1 MQGRRSRLGSVLFG
15 AVVLGGPALLAA
27 GCGSGG
33 HAKLSENAP
42 QVAHA
47 AGLGSRTILAASAPR
62 RTATRVRCVAGA
74 AALGSSAGAYAAVLT
89 QRAVV
94 RAAPQSSA
102 SVVARLGTS
111 DQNGFQQVLGVI
123 GRSRSAACSTNW
135 YRVQLAVLP
144 NGTTGWVQASA
155 VRTFR
160 VRSRIVVDLSQRRL
174 RAYRSGKLV
183 LQTAVAVG
191 APATPTPSGRYFI
204 NERYVLTDASGPF
217 GPNALGVSAHSEALQ
232 HVWVQDGPIAIHGTN
247 EPSSIGL
254 ASSHGC
260 VRVPN
265 SVMRRLF
272 PFAPAGTPVIVQ
284 A

>member
-1 MQGRRSRLGSVLFG
+1 MLLGMVGLAG
-15 AVVLGGPALLAA
+15 LALVAA
-27 GCGSGG
+27 GCGGTE
-33 HAKLSENAP
+33 HAKLSE
-42 QVAHA
+42 HA
-47 AGLGSRTILAASAPR
+47 QQPAYPAGLGTRTTLSAAAPR
-62 RTATRVRCVAGA
+62 RTVVSAKRCA
-74 AALGSSAGAYAAVLT
+74 AASVRLDSTAGAYAAVL
-89 QRAVV
+89 QQNAIV
-94 RAAPQSSA
+94 RAAPRSS
-102 SVVARLGTS
+102 SGVVARLGTA

-123 GRSRSAACSTNW
+123 GSYRSTACSTSW

-144 NGTTGWVQASA
+144 NGTTGWVRAWA
-155 VRTFR
+155 VRIYR
-160 VRSRIVVDLSQRRL
+160 VRSRIVVSLSKRRL

-183 LQTAVAVG
+183 LETAVSVG
-191 APATPTPSGRYFI
+191 APATPTPRGRYFI
-204 NERYVLTDASGPF
+204 NERYILTDASGPF

-247 EPSSIGL
+247 EPWSIGH

-272 PFAPAGTPVIVQ
+272 PFAPAGTPVIVE

>member
-1 MQGRRSRLGSVLFG
+1 MLLGAFGLGALVL
-15 AVVLGGPALLAA
+15 VTA
-27 GCGSGG
+27 GCGGAG
-33 HAKLSENAP
+33 HAKLSEHAQ
-42 QVAHA
+42 QVAYP
-47 AGLGSRTILAASAPR
+47 AGLGAHTTPSAPAPR
-62 RTATRVRCVAGA
+62 RTVVSARRCVAAPGR
-74 AALGSSAGAYAAVLT
+74 LDSSGGAYAAVLK
-89 QRAVV
+89 QNAVV
-94 RAAPQSSA
+94 RAAPRSS
-102 SVVARLGTS
+102 SPVVARLGTA

-123 GRSRSAACSTNW
+123 GAYRSSACSTSW

-144 NGTTGWVQASA
+144 NGTTGWVRAWA
-155 VRTFR
+155 VRTYR
-160 VRSRIVVDLSQRRL
+160 VRSRIVVSLSQRRL

-191 APATPTPSGRYFI
+191 APATPTPRGRYFV
-204 NERYVLTDASGPF
+204 NERYILTDASGPF

-232 HVWVQDGPIAIHGTN
+232 HVWVQDGPIAIHGKN
-247 EPSSIGL
+247 EHWSIGR

-272 PFAPAGTPVIVQ
+272 PFAPAGTPVIVE

>member
-1 MQGRRSRLGSVLFG
+1 MQDRLGRVLLGAFG
-15 AVVLGGPALLAA
+15 LGGATLLLA
-27 GCGSGG
+27 GCGGGG

-42 QVAHA
+42 QA
-47 AGLGSRTILAASAPR
+47 AYSGGLGVRTTLSAVAPR
-62 RTATRVRCVAGA
+62 RVAASRERCAAGPVAPN
-74 AALGSSAGAYAAVLT
+74 SSTSAYAAVLK
-89 QRAVV
+89 QAAVV
-94 RAAPQSSA
+94 RAAPRSGSRA
-102 SVVARLGTS
+102 VARLATS

-123 GRSRSAACSTNW
+123 GSYRSAACSTTW
-135 YRVQLAVLP
+135 YRVQLAVVP
-144 NGTTGWVQASA
+144 NGTTGWVRTWA
-155 VRTFR
+155 VKTYR
-160 VRSRIVVDLSQRRL
+160 VRSRIVVDLSERRL

-191 APATPTPSGRYFI
+191 APATPTPRGRYFI

-217 GPNALGVSAHSEALQ
+217 GPNALGVSAHSPTLQ

-247 EPSSIGL
+247 EPSSIGS

-272 PFAPAGTPVIVQ
+272 PVAPAGTPVIVQ